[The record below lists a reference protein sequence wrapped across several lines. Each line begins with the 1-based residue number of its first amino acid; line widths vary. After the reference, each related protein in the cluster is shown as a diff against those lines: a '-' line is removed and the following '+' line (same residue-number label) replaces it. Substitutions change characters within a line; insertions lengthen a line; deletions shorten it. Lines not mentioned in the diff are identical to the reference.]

1 MYWRKAIE
9 RKSLLL
15 FNPLKTIYTFNI
27 PKNEIMVDMSVSGID
42 NVENLLKFLN
52 SNNYENSYIKKEGY
66 NFDFKIKVIIDKSK
80 QNNNKKKGK

>member
-1 MYWRKAIE
+1 
-9 RKSLLL
+9 
-15 FNPLKTIYTFNI
+15 
-27 PKNEIMVDMSVSGID
+27 MSVSGID

-80 QNNNKKKGK
+80 QNNNKKNY